1 MEINQQAILDAIS
14 EAVGKYLIKACG
26 DKYDSQGYLS
36 LQGSV
41 LNFMAAGSPIRF
53 VLPGFPCK
61 SPNLIDKSFGV
72 MPDLGEAISLKRLHS
87 LAEEISEIYEHGCH
101 ISVLSDG
108 TTFNDIVGVPDEI
121 RVDYNRKLRKILPS
135 SFISW
140 FELRDFIKGCE
151 TDEDIRKSLI
161 KSANL
166 PYRNL
171 DDLIRSSRSD
181 QHLRTAHDN
190 LCSYLYN
197 DVRLNRSPS
206 QSEDDYLHCV
216 SHKAYE
222 MMLRGMALNA
232 LIERSFPDA
241 IRLSVHQYN
250 NEGPKFTF
258 AFMEGAEKVVQPW
271 HSVPVISMS
280 GHISLKGHA
289 HVDKEM
295 HALVHFNGAPWC
307 YIEVDNPQACSL
319 RFNLLKL
326 PTFGLEVSGLGTLD
340 VSAVLSPEL
349 LAHLSEQFGFLC
361 LRDIDFKEKSQ
372 LVDFCEPFGNI
383 YQWKFGPV
391 HVVKPEDKPD
401 GFVHSLEKTPVHWDL
416 SMLPLEHEQVKK
428 DPWFTATKFMLYCK
442 TPPQEGEGQTT
453 VVDGRI
459 VLDMVGS
466 KLAKEWESTN
476 ITYDTRMTYFG
487 GCPRT
492 YPLVH
497 VHPIKGNK
505 VFRYQEGSESELQ
518 KFTVTVDGYAQ
529 SKSDE
534 LIAWI
539 NKLIYDNRCMIAHDW
554 KAGDLIIVDNWLTLH
569 GRLPMS
575 ENSSSRELWRVQV
588 F

>member
-1 MEINQQAILDAIS
+1 M
-14 EAVGKYLIKACG
+14 
-26 DKYDSQGYLS
+26 DS
-36 LQGSV
+36 
-41 LNFMAAGSPIRF
+41 GSPIRF

-87 LAEEISEIYEHGCH
+87 LAEEINDIYEHGCH

-108 TTFNDIVGVPDEI
+108 TTFNDIVEVPDGTREE
-121 RVDYNRKLRKILPS
+121 YNRKLRELLPS
-135 SFISW
+135 PIISW
-140 FELRDFIKGCE
+140 FGLRDFIAGD
-151 TDEDIRKSLI
+151 TEDDTRKNLM
-161 KSANL
+161 KSACL
-166 PYRNL
+166 PYRSL
-171 DDLIRSSRSD
+171 DELIRAARSD
-181 QHLRTAHDN
+181 QHLRAAHDN

-197 DVRLNRSPS
+197 DVRLNRSAS

-222 MMLRGMALNA
+222 MMHRGMALNA
-232 LIERSFPDA
+232 LIDRSFPDA
-241 IRLSVHQYN
+241 IRLSVHQYS
-250 NEGPKFTF
+250 NEGPKYTF

-280 GHISLKGHA
+280 GHITLKGHA
-289 HVDKEM
+289 HVDKET
-295 HALVHFNGAPWC
+295 HALVRFNGEPWC
-307 YIEVDNPQACSL
+307 YIEVDNPQVCSL
-319 RFNLLKL
+319 GFNLLKL
-326 PTFGLEVSGLGTLD
+326 PTFGLEVSGLDTLD
-340 VSAVLSPEL
+340 IRAILSPEL

-361 LRDIDFKEKSQ
+361 LRDIDFKEKSE
-372 LVDFCEPFGNI
+372 LVDFCEPFGTI

-401 GFVHSLEKTPVHWDL
+401 GFVHSLEKTPIHWDL

-442 TPPQEGEGQTT
+442 TPPQPGEGQTT

-459 VLDMVGS
+459 VLDMVGG
-466 KLAKEWESTN
+466 KLVKEWESTN

-497 VHPIKGNK
+497 IHPIKGDK

-518 KFTVTVDGYAQ
+518 KFTVTVDEYAQ
-529 SKSDE
+529 SDSDE
-534 LIAWI
+534 LIAQI
-539 NKLIYDNRCMIAHDW
+539 NKLIYDDRCMIAHDW
-554 KAGDLIIVDNWLTLH
+554 RAGDLIIVDNWLTLH

-575 ENSSSRELWRVQV
+575 EGSRSRELWRVQV